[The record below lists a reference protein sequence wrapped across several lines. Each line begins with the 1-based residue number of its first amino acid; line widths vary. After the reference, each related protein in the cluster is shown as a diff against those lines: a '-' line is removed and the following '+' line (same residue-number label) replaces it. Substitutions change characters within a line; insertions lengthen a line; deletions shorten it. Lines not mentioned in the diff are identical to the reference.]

1 MINTDAMNRN
11 VYKKMLIMGLI
22 LVSVLIT
29 SGCRNRAVGNEV
41 MFVSDADMKPWTVE
55 YHEDSI
61 YIIEQL
67 KTKSDTMKLYRC
79 KDGYTLMRGNERF
92 LFLSTGYET
101 DCIHGKYRVV
111 TTKKNDSLYATVFGL
126 HSPDSLVQVIV
137 YDKGYNIRHIIK
149 GYGVTRY
156 LPLSE

>member
-1 MINTDAMNRN
+1 
-11 VYKKMLIMGLI
+11 
-22 LVSVLIT
+22 
-29 SGCRNRAVGNEV
+29 
-41 MFVSDADMKPWTVE
+41 
-55 YHEDSI
+55 
-61 YIIEQL
+61 
-67 KTKSDTMKLYRC
+67 MKLYRC
-79 KDGYTLMRGNERF
+79 KDGYALMKGNERF

-137 YDKGYNIRHIIK
+137 YDKEYNIRHIIN